1 LQIKVLGCFGGSAPD
16 MRPTCFLVND
26 GIAID
31 AGALTSALSIGEQ
44 LKVGHLFLSHS
55 HIDHLYTIP
64 FLLDN
69 VFSHIEAPVVIH
81 GAAHTLKSLK
91 EHLFNNDL
99 WPDFTAL
106 SNDRSRILKLE
117 ELNPG
122 ETVETGG
129 VKITCA
135 ALDHTVTCYGYLLED
150 DSGAAFIFGDTASVD
165 GALPLLEKTKN
176 LKLVILEAS
185 FPKRMEKLATLSKHL
200 TTAGFALEAAKLPEG
215 LRILATHMKP
225 DCLGEI
231 QIELSDLD
239 LDHVT
244 LAEQGASYDLEL
256 LGT

>member
-1 LQIKVLGCFGGSAPD
+1 

-26 GIAID
+26 AVAID
-31 AGALTSALSIGEQ
+31 AGALSYGLSLREQ
-44 LKVGHLFLSHS
+44 LDVGHIFLSHS

-69 VFSHIEAPVVIH
+69 LFSHIETPVVIH
-81 GAAHTLKSLK
+81 GAPHTLKSLK

-106 SNDRSRILKLE
+106 SNERSRIVKLE
-117 ELNPG
+117 DLDPG
-122 ETVETGG
+122 QAVEAGG
-129 VKITCA
+129 VKITSA
-135 ALDHTVTCYGYLLED
+135 VLDHTVTCYGYLLED
-150 DSGAAFIFGDTASVD
+150 DFGAAFVFGDTASVD
-165 GALPLLEKTKN
+165 GALPLMEKTKN

-185 FPKRMEKLATLSKHL
+185 FPARMEKLASLSKHL
-200 TTAGFALEAAKLPEG
+200 TTAGFAREAAKLPAG

-231 QIELSDLD
+231 RNELEHLE

-244 LAEQGASYDLEL
+244 LAEQGATYDLDA